1 MRRTFR
7 RSSPSPRSLDPRRS
21 PSGFFDATVGE
32 SLPSDSDKTAPTPVG
47 RENGIESDQRKNR
60 AFPKEV
66 EQMTTL
72 AGSGALLP
80 DIDHESGRELHA
92 RVANALHWSLA
103 IPRNKIDIRVRGDWV
118 TLRGVV
124 QRTYEKSCAEALALR
139 VPGVVGV
146 RNEIEV
152 RPENHL

>member
-1 MRRTFR
+1 MRPTFR
-7 RSSPSPRSLDPRRS
+7 RSSPSPALDPRRR
-21 PSGFFDATVGE
+21 PSGFFDATIVE
-32 SLPSDSDKTAPTPVG
+32 ALRLDANETAPAQS
-47 RENGIESDQRKNR
+47 RENGVESDRRKNR
-60 AFPKEV
+60 GFPKEV

-80 DIDHESGRELHA
+80 DIDHEAARELHA

-103 IPRNKIDIRVRGDWV
+103 IPRNKIDIRVMGDCV

-124 QRTYEKSCAEALALR
+124 QRTYEKSCAEALARR
-139 VPGVVGV
+139 VLGVVGV